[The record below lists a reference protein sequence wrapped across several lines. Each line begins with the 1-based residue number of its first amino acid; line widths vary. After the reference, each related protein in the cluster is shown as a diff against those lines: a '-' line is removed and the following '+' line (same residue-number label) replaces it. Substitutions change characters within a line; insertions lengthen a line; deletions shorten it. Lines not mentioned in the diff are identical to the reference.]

1 MSVIRFPLRFEGCKG
16 EKNLY
21 SLFDS
26 GVAFSCINSDYAGEL
41 ATLEKMRHPL
51 EMATAA
57 ESIFLKITDAMRLD
71 FYYNDIRL
79 SDEFMVIPSLSE
91 DVIIGANTLQ
101 KWRIKLDFEH
111 DTIIIDP
118 KVAKPILKS
127 FFPLINMKKNTRTIS
142 QGPNKFQNKN

>member
-1 MSVIRFPLRFEGCKG
+1 MSVIKFPLRFEGSKG
-16 EKNLY
+16 EKVLY

-26 GVAFSCINSDYAGEL
+26 DAAFSCINSDFAGDL

-51 EMATAA
+51 EIATAA
-57 ESIFLKITDAMRLD
+57 NGHFQKIRHRISLD

-118 KVAKPILKS
+118 KVAKAILKS
-127 FFPLINMKKNTRTIS
+127 FFPLMM
-142 QGPNKFQNKN
+142 